1 MVNYF
6 ELYNIPLSFHPDQ
19 AAVKAKYYELSR
31 QHHPDRA
38 QPGAAAEALH
48 MSSVNNAAYKTLR
61 DADATTA
68 YILKLNGLLQ
78 DEEKYNLPSS
88 FLMEM
93 MDMNE
98 AVSDMETNP
107 VMVSPAEPQAYPVS
121 SAQRMLDE
129 QLELWESATKLLT
142 DRFEAGDH
150 TTELLLQ
157 VKDQYFRKKYLLRI
171 KERIDRFAA
180 R

>member
-6 ELYNIPLSFHPDQ
+6 ELYNIPLSFTPDQ
-19 AAVKAKYYELSR
+19 ASVKAKYYELSR
-31 QHHPDRA
+31 LHHPDRA
-38 QPGAAAEALH
+38 APGQAAEALH
-48 MSSVNNAAYKTLR
+48 MASVNNAAYKTLR
-61 DADATTA
+61 DADATMA
-68 YILKLNGLLQ
+68 YILKLNDLLQ
-78 DEEKYNLPSS
+78 DEEKYALPPS

-98 AVSDMETNP
+98 AVSDAEMDDTNTD
-107 VMVSPAEPQAYPVS
+107 ARE
-121 SAQRMLDE
+121 SARHMLDE
-129 QLELWESATKLLT
+129 QLELWEDATRRLT
-142 DRFEAGDH
+142 DRFKAGDH
-150 TTELLLQ
+150 SNELLLL